1 MGWTKLADNEVTSS
15 GVSEIEFASISQ
27 SYAHLLVVGL
37 LQCTGRSSTQ
47 YQYDV
52 GRITFNDDGSGNYGY
67 SYVHQPTAQGFNTT
81 GGSDYQTYIKCHW
94 QYEQPDNCTSASAF
108 YPFTMWILGYSKTG
122 TNMSKPVYIESGST
136 SKEHASSS
144 QYGGI
149 YNVSGLYYGNPSG
162 VAISSIQLSPV
173 TANFGVNSYVS
184 LYGLDG

>member
-47 YQYDV
+47 YQYDI
-52 GRITFNDDGSGNYGY
+52 GRITFNDDGSSNYGY
-67 SYVHQPTAQGFNTT
+67 SYVGQPTDAGFNVT
-81 GGSDYQTYIKCHW
+81 GGSDSQTCIECHW
-94 QYEQPDNCTSASAF
+94 QYEQPDGCTSASAF

-122 TNMSKPVYIESGST
+122 SNMSKPVYIESGST
-136 SKEHASSS
+136 SKQHATSS

-149 YNVSGLYYGNPSG
+149 RNVSGLYYGNPSG
-162 VAISSIQLSPV
+162 VAISSIQSV
-173 TANFGVNSYVS
+173 SYTHLTLPTKRKV
-184 LYGLDG
+184 

>member
-1 MGWTKLADNEVTSS
+1 MGWTKLAENEVTSS

-47 YQYDV
+47 HQFDT
-52 GRITFNDDGSGNYGY
+52 GRITFNDDTSGNYGY
-67 SYVHQPTAQGFNTT
+67 SMIGQPTDAGFNWTS
-81 GGSDYQTYIKCHW
+81 GSDYQNYIECHW

-108 YPFTMWILGYSKTG
+108 YPFTMWILGYTKTG
-122 TNMSKPVYIESGST
+122 TNMTKTVYIESGSQ
-136 SKEHASSS
+136 SKEHTSGS

-149 YNVSGLYYGNPSG
+149 RNYAGAYYGNPSG
-162 VAISSIQLSPV
+162 VAISSIQMSPV